1 MKRLL
6 LPAGALVLV
15 VIACGAGAKP
25 APQAADSGGRVP
37 AATRTVVVHAPTWS
51 RTVTSPAKV
60 ARIVRWFDGLRALR
74 HGKGVACPLV
84 LRPEIA
90 VSFRGAGRA
99 QLAYARVPTPADGIC
114 DPIGFRIAG
123 KAAKSLIDRPSG
135 ESLARRLDRLL
146 RR

>member
-6 LPAGALVLV
+6 LPASALVLV
-15 VIACGAGAKP
+15 VTACGAGAKP
-25 APQAADSGGRVP
+25 APQAADGGGRVP

-51 RTVTSPAKV
+51 RTVTNPAKV
-60 ARIVRWFDGLRALR
+60 ARIVRWFDRLRPLR

-90 VSFRGAGRA
+90 ISFRGAGGA
-99 QLAYARVPTPADGIC
+99 QLAYARVPRSVAGIC
-114 DPIGFRIAG
+114 DPIGFRVAG
-123 KAAKSLIDRPSG
+123 KAAESLIDRFSG
-135 ESLARRLDRLL
+135 QSLARRLDRLL